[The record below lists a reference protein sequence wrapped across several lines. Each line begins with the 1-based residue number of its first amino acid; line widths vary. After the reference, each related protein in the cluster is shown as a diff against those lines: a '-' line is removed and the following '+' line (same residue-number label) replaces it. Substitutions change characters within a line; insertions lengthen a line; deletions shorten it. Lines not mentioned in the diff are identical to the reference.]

1 LQDDVQLI
9 KDLIVDLVL
18 KENKSVQDEEN
29 LKNLKN
35 KLNKING

>member
-1 LQDDVQLI
+1 
-9 KDLIVDLVL
+9 LVL
-18 KENKSVQDEEN
+18 NENKSVQDEEN